1 MLKKIYAAREY
12 DQNQYVSDVVE
23 LLGSPAVI
31 GVRSGVTW
39 ASRIVDRVVGKGIAT
54 GITATELVVVYGSKF
69 CGKTRCLGSTSMA
82 VDTAWEV
89 L

>member
-1 MLKKIYAAREY
+1 MSAML
-12 DQNQYVSDVVE
+12 SE

-31 GVRSGVTW
+31 GVRSGVAW
-39 ASRIVDRVVGKGIAT
+39 ASRIVDRVVGKDIAT
-54 GITATELVVVYGSKF
+54 GITATESVVVHGSEF
-69 CGKTRCLGSTSMA
+69 CGKTRCLGSTSTA